1 MKAITFPELKIHYVL
16 TGIFY
21 LILIVTLVRTV
32 NLIGVYVWGLDF
44 LSWWP
49 MGESELFG
57 IGGLP
62 DSSLTTNVSGLAIEL
77 HVPGLASHLKTHW
90 LTSSGLSLITLYLF
104 LTILATFRSMLATVD
119 VKQPFDVA
127 NIRRVQLILILV
139 LIEIFVVDYWKTE
152 SMKPV
157 KGLVNQMS
165 EPLMRTDSSY
175 QNADGYAYVLVL
187 FLLTLVAI
195 FRRGVVLHKQQRDLE
210 KQLYQ
215 KQKLEAV
222 GTLASGVGHDFN
234 NILTS
239 IIGYAEL
246 AKSEPQREAIDFALD
261 RVLEASYRAKRLTQ
275 QIRAIGGQPHFS
287 DQETWFD
294 LKNEVDELLLSL
306 APSIPENIQVN
317 TKFDPQTQYEIYSD
331 PTKIYQ
337 VLLNL
342 STNALQAMGEN
353 AGRLSIH
360 IYEKSDQQRSG
371 YCLSIEDTGC
381 GMSTSQKDHIFEPY
395 FTTREQVGGTG
406 LGLSLC
412 HSIVESYQGKIEV
425 SSSLNDGSRFTV
437 WLPKSSLVLKEQET
451 LPIADKRILLIDD
464 DQSILALLERK
475 LSGIGHKVESY
486 DDCES
491 AYEAFCQSP
500 EQFDLIIS
508 DLNMPKMTGIQF
520 YEKVCAITPGK
531 PFILITGTPEHI
543 DTSSIPVASTRVIS
557 KPIAFSELQTA
568 MVDIC

>member
-1 MKAITFPELKIHYVL
+1 
-16 TGIFY
+16 
-21 LILIVTLVRTV
+21 
-32 NLIGVYVWGLDF
+32 
-44 LSWWP
+44 
-49 MGESELFG
+49 MGQSKLFG
-57 IGGLP
+57 IGGVP
-62 DSSLTTNVSGLAIEL
+62 NSILTTMVSGLAIEL
-77 HVPGLASHLKTHW
+77 HVPGLESYLKTHW
-90 LTSSGLSLITLYLF
+90 LTSSELSLITLYLF
-104 LTILATFRSMLATVD
+104 LTILATFRRMLITVD
-119 VKQPFDVA
+119 VKQPFDLA

-139 LIEIFVVDYWKTE
+139 LLEMFVVDYWKTE

-157 KGLVNQMS
+157 KVLVNQMS
-165 EPLMRTDSSY
+165 EPLMGTDSSY

-246 AKSEPQREAIDFALD
+246 AKSEPKREAIDFALD

-275 QIRAIGGQPHFS
+275 QIRAIGGQQHFS

-294 LKNEVDELLLSL
+294 LKNEVNELLLSL
-306 APSIPENIQVN
+306 VPSIPENIQVV
-317 TKFDPQTQYEIYSD
+317 TKFDSQSRYEIYAD
-331 PTKIYQ
+331 PTKTYQ

-342 STNALQAMGEN
+342 STNALQAMGKN
-353 AGRLSIH
+353 KGLLSIN
-360 IYEKSDQQRSG
+360 IVEKSHQERAG
-371 YCLSIEDTGC
+371 YCLSIEDNGR
-381 GMSTSQKDHIFEPY
+381 GMSTSQKDQIFEPY

-412 HSIVESYQGKIEV
+412 HSIVESYHGKIDV
-425 SSSLNDGSRFTV
+425 SSRLNYGSCFTI
-437 WLPKSSLVLKEQET
+437 WLPKSSLALNVQEIQ
-451 LPIADKRILLIDD
+451 PISSKRILLIDD
-464 DQSILALLERK
+464 DKSILTLLKRK
-475 LSGIGHKVESY
+475 LTGIGHSVESF
-486 DDCES
+486 DDCQS
-491 AYEAFCQSP
+491 AYDAFCHSP

-520 YEKVCAITPGK
+520 YEKVHAITPDK
-531 PFILITGTPEHI
+531 PFILITGTPEQIETTPILI
-543 DTSSIPVASTRVIS
+543 DISRVIS
-557 KPIAFSELQTA
+557 KPIAFSELQRA
-568 MVDIC
+568 IVDIC